1 MNLTTT
7 FEELH
12 KQYQPMVMQLCL
24 GFVKGEI
31 DQAKD
36 LSQEIFIN
44 VWNALEKFEGK
55 SSYKTWIYRISINT
69 CLLHIRKHK
78 KAINIPL
85 EKVSVELQNS
95 TEVDKNYASLYQAIG
110 KLGEIDRLT
119 IMLVLDELSYDEIAE
134 IMGIN
139 PTNLRVKIHRIK
151 KKLKEL
157 LQDERA

>member
-7 FEELH
+7 FDELH
-12 KQYQPMVMQLCL
+12 KKYHPMVMQLCL

-55 SSYKTWIYRISINT
+55 SSYKTWIYRITVNT
-69 CLLHIRKHK
+69 CLLHIRKYK

-85 EKVSVELQNS
+85 EKVSEELQNS
-95 TEVDKNYASLYQAIG
+95 TEIDKNYASLYQAIG
-110 KLGEIDRLT
+110 KLNEIDRLT

-157 LQDERA
+157 LKDGRA

>member
-1 MNLTTT
+1 MNIIKT
-7 FEELH
+7 FEVLH
-12 KQYQPMVMQLCL
+12 KQYQPMVLQLCL

-95 TEVDKNYASLYQAIG
+95 TEVDENYASLYQAIG
-110 KLGEIDRLT
+110 KLNEIDRLT

>member
-1 MNLTTT
+1 MSLTNT

-12 KQYQPMVMQLCL
+12 HKYQPMVIQLCL
-24 GFVKGEI
+24 GFVKGEM
-31 DQAKD
+31 DMAKD
-36 LSQEIFIN
+36 LSQDIFIN
-44 VWNALEKFEGK
+44 VWNALGRFESK

-69 CLLHIRKHK
+69 CLLHIRNAK
-78 KAINIPL
+78 KTISVSL
-85 EKVSVELQNS
+85 DKVNLAEENSNETDQNFA
-95 TEVDKNYASLYQAIG
+95 TLYQAIG
-110 KLGEIDRLT
+110 KLNEVDRLI

>member
-1 MNLTTT
+1 MNIIKT

-12 KQYQPMVMQLCL
+12 KQYQPMVLQLCL

-95 TEVDKNYASLYQAIG
+95 TEVDENYASLYQAIG
-110 KLGEIDRLT
+110 KLNEIDRLT

-151 KKLKEL
+151 KNLKEL
-157 LQDERA
+157 LQNERA

>member
-1 MNLTTT
+1 MNLTAT

-12 KQYQPMVMQLCL
+12 QKYQPMVMQLCL
-24 GFVKGEI
+24 GFVKGEV

-44 VWNALEKFEGK
+44 VWNALKKFEGK
-55 SSYKTWIYRISINT
+55 SSYKTWIYRITVNT
-69 CLLHIRKHK
+69 CLLHLRKNK
-78 KAINIPL
+78 KAINIPF
-85 EKVSVELQNS
+85 EKVSKELQNS

-157 LQDERA
+157 LQDGRA